1 MTMAPTS
8 RTPQIRIFEQQNV
21 RPTTTKLESVWR
33 TVNTRCL
40 NIVSFLLSHPS
51 MPVSIVKLVI
61 LDSERLQTNLRC
73 YNKSELSFWSDFLVA
88 VVIAHAL

>member
-33 TVNTRCL
+33 TVSTRCL
-40 NIVSFLLSHPS
+40 NLVSFLLSHPS

-73 YNKSELSFWSDFLVA
+73 YNKRELSFWSDFLVA